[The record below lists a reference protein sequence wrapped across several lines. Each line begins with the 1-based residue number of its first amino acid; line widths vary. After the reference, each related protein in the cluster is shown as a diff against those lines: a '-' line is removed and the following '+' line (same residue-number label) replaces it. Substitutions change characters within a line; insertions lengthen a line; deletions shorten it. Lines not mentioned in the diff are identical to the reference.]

1 MQGNFGVVRGIEQ
14 SGNQANATGVV
25 FPVNVIHEES
35 WFNLTGVNG
44 GNFFDGAGIG
54 ATHNQT
60 WDYQVIYSDWEN
72 RTIRLVWEET
82 GAESSSGE
90 EFPEHSPIERQ
101 PEPPE
106 VDESLGNLTIS
117 PETGLMPIP
126 MHPGDTI
133 RLDGQQGLTLVVTAE
148 AVANDPRDGHN
159 FHVVTWSGTYEDT
172 DAGTASGAIIDEGP
186 LKGLISSVER
196 VLEIRLVKTTT
207 QQTSPKRKSLPE

>member
-1 MQGNFGVVRGIEQ
+1 MGLLAADNESSVSINGTIYQFHTNQQGMTMIDELHIDGDITGDVQGNLGVVRGIEQ

-72 RTIRLVWEET
+72 RTVLLVWEET

-117 PETGLMPIP
+117 RETGLMPIP

-133 RLDGQQGLTLVVTAE
+133 RLDGQQGLTL
-148 AVANDPRDGHN
+148 
-159 FHVVTWSGTYEDT
+159 
-172 DAGTASGAIIDEGP
+172 
-186 LKGLISSVER
+186 L
-196 VLEIRLVKTTT
+196 
-207 QQTSPKRKSLPE
+207 